1 MEIPQRDKKPNPL
14 TRFRKWLFAKRE
26 RWIPTVIVLVLVIL
40 PFIAL
45 GIFVLYRYI
54 DLTLD
59 DIRYQKDEKA
69 RVEQL
74 QIDLKENQERWLF
87 SEISNYKFNLDL
99 YFGGYE
105 MWEGFG
111 GYSSGADE
119 VRSLTIEVNQNNTI
133 EIFSNDLNEP
143 LLSTEY
149 EYCDSIPDLFLLIE
163 DTLNEINNPAVDLD
177 TYSVENSPVID
188 YTTNQ
193 ILVDGEF
200 NEEYGYPELITIYE
214 FFGNW
219 EYYDKYY
226 IVCFEITKFIVLS

>member
-1 MEIPQRDKKPNPL
+1 
-14 TRFRKWLFAKRE
+14 
-26 RWIPTVIVLVLVIL
+26 
-40 PFIAL
+40 
-45 GIFVLYRYI
+45 
-54 DLTLD
+54 
-59 DIRYQKDEKA
+59 
-69 RVEQL
+69 
-74 QIDLKENQERWLF
+74 
-87 SEISNYKFNLDL
+87 
-99 YFGGYE
+99 